1 MVRPLFGVGLFP
13 WGKRPPTYEEII
25 GASRL
30 AEKLGYDAVHIPYHL
45 VFPKEWIFPDFGNRY
60 ILDAIPLVAS
70 IAAATKRIKVALNS
84 SVAPLFNSY
93 FSARLI
99 STIDH
104 ISNGRL
110 IMGFAPGWIKDE
122 FDVSGVAFD
131 ERSQITDEYLQ
142 VIRRLLTEKE
152 VTFEGKFVNLQHA
165 NVEPK
170 PIQKPMPPIWI
181 GGSKSS
187 VKRAA
192 KYADYLCLY
201 CKDNTSVDEIR
212 NVTAPSLQ
220 REAKANNRTCR
231 LAMYTYA
238 AIVEK
243 ERERE
248 RLMHHIR
255 RGYAGYAGESNVQ
268 ELSIVGSTDECIKN
282 AKRLISAGIS
292 YLVLDFYSHGMEDVS
307 VLQGRMREFSKK
319 VIAKV

>member
-1 MVRPLFGVGLFP
+1 MVRDLFGVGIFP
-13 WGKRPPTYEEII
+13 WGKRPPTHEEII

-30 AEKLGYDAVHIPYHL
+30 AEELGYDAVHIPYHL

-70 IAAATKRIKVALNS
+70 IAASTKRIKVALNS

-99 STIDH
+99 STIDR

-110 IMGFAPGWIKDE
+110 IMGFAPGWIKEE
-122 FDVSGVAFD
+122 FDASGVPFD

-142 VIRRLLTEKE
+142 VIKRLLTENE
-152 VTFEGKFVNLQHA
+152 VTFEGKYVNLQHA
-165 NVEPK
+165 SVEPK

-212 NVTAPSLQ
+212 DATAPSLQ
-220 REAKANNRTCR
+220 RESKANNRTCK

-238 AIVEK
+238 AVVEK
-243 ERERE
+243 EREKE
-248 RLMHHIR
+248 QLMRHAK
-255 RGYAGYAGESNVQ
+255 RGFAGYAGEANVQ
-268 ELSIVGSTDECIKN
+268 ELSIIGSADECIKN
-282 AKRLISAGIS
+282 TKRLLRAGIS

-307 VLQGRMREFSKK
+307 VLQKRMETFSKR
-319 VIAKV
+319 VIAKL